1 MLFQTSNGKNGSDQT
16 KSYDLDYPLI
26 KFTDSPK
33 DWWSLRDAVRGVHIF
48 GGIGAGKT
56 SSSGKKIAK
65 EFLKIG
71 MGGIVLCAKP
81 EEREEWESLVNYLY
95 KTEGIDRRGDLIIF
109 SEGSPYS
116 FNPLK
121 YERSRSGKGAGE
133 SFNLVNLLMNI
144 YQMGKNLSGDSG
156 THSGDRFWDNAL
168 KRLIRRMI
176 DLLKLANED
185 VSIPNMHAL
194 VVTLL
199 SKEESDK
206 LKQIL
211 SNHETSKHHLTQWG
225 EQNFYIQCFLKATLN
240 TSKAVE
246 QDENSPLLR
255 EYFMVKNYFNREI
268 ITLAERTRTII
279 TESFLGI
286 VEPFLTGLLYK
297 HFVQSTTI
305 LPDSTNDGF
314 TPMTILL
321 SIPFPSMIF
330 LFWLFRK
337 SYKYFKSI
345 HLHQEID
352 YTLRVH
358 SFYRGD
364 SKYFKKL
371 IGKPY
376 KSIIIRQLHIQLFF
390 EPLLTLLFGL
400 ALLFVDMT
408 LSVALM
414 VGGVCL
420 FIDEWEV
427 IRKRRDMI
435 LDSLDG
441 EMDAVFIDKA
451 RRLFRKLNDEDIDL
465 QKIEVGFDLN
475 YQLFNGSNNNNNTSH
490 STGIPLSSQSSDL
503 DIIL

>member
-1 MLFQTSNGKNGSDQT
+1 MAIAAFPVKLFFRENLGE
-16 KSYDLDYPLI
+16 
-26 KFTDSPK
+26 
-33 DWWSLRDAVRGVHIF
+33 RAVRIIDPFIYLVAF
-48 GGIGAGKT
+48 GQLGLWT
-56 SSSGKKIAK
+56 
-65 EFLKIG
+65 
-71 MGGIVLCAKP
+71 IVA
-81 EEREEWESLVNYLY
+81 
-95 KTEGIDRRGDLIIF
+95 
-109 SEGSPYS
+109 
-116 FNPLK
+116 
-121 YERSRSGKGAGE
+121 
-133 SFNLVNLLMNI
+133 
-144 YQMGKNLSGDSG
+144 
-156 THSGDRFWDNAL
+156 
-168 KRLIRRMI
+168 
-176 DLLKLANED
+176 
-185 VSIPNMHAL
+185 
-194 VVTLL
+194 
-199 SKEESDK
+199 
-206 LKQIL
+206 
-211 SNHETSKHHLTQWG
+211 
-225 EQNFYIQCFLKATLN
+225 
-240 TSKAVE
+240 
-246 QDENSPLLR
+246 
-255 EYFMVKNYFNREI
+255 
-268 ITLAERTRTII
+268 
-279 TESFLGI
+279 SFLLNM
-286 VEPFLTGLLYK
+286 V
-297 HFVQSTTI
+297 I
-305 LPDSTNDGF
+305 LGSTNDGF